1 MWGIGY
7 NVLKDASC
15 QIMRNFVVYVVRGT
29 CNKEVQSLNEP
40 DVACWHNCRGY
51 IIIIIIS
58 IVFHFIGIR
67 WRVILKCIWCKL
79 GLGSVLD
86 LSI

>member
-15 QIMRNFVVYVVRGT
+15 QIMRNFVVYVVRRT
-29 CNKEVQSLNEP
+29 CNKEVQSLKEP
-40 DVACWHNCRGY
+40 EVACWHNYRGHIIIITIIII

-58 IVFHFIGIR
+58 IVFT
-67 WRVILKCIWCKL
+67 L
-79 GLGSVLD
+79 
-86 LSI
+86 